1 MAATIQLSR
10 SSNLPFCVFVRVIP
24 LSVVSYSGGFIISGK
39 LGAGGPHLTV
49 VSKPGMGVP
58 AVTIVTKPSGQ
69 QTMTAKPAIR
79 ISTGWCFDILILKI
93 NHFRYIIFQEANIF
107 FGVC

>member
-1 MAATIQLSR
+1 M
-10 SSNLPFCVFVRVIP
+10 
-24 LSVVSYSGGFIISGK
+24 SYSEGFIISGK

-93 NHFRYIIFQEANIF
+93 NHFRYVIFQEANIF

>member
-1 MAATIQLSR
+1 M
-10 SSNLPFCVFVRVIP
+10 
-24 LSVVSYSGGFIISGK
+24 SYSGGFIISGK